1 MFTAAL
7 LEQSEQTRGL
17 LAHTS
22 RRTSTHSFCE
32 VTKPPLLPAPVST
45 QRIELRRRS
54 YTGVNDGLV
63 RLMAILRRR
72 LSSSRDV
79 IDLGDSPPVLSPLT
93 RSRIARVLERGLMDL
108 IYYGLQKRLWIPEL
122 ELNRK

>member
-22 RRTSTHSFCE
+22 RRTRPHCFCE

-45 QRIELRRRS
+45 QCIELRRRS

-79 IDLGDSPPVLSPLT
+79 IDLGDSPPVLSPPT
-93 RSRIARVLERGLMDL
+93 RSRIHRTCAGVGLMDL
-108 IYYGLQKRLWIPEL
+108 DLLRFAKTFVDSRIGAKP
-122 ELNRK
+122 